1 MKKKSIALSVAA
13 AATIFT
19 FNAGGQT
26 ADAAAPQQSNMQ
38 VKAYQ
43 IAGQNCNLNQEQTQ
57 DMLKNINNPELQKMV
72 EEQLNQFKAQQ
83 GQAAPQAPQQEQAPA
98 PKQEAAPAPKQEAA
112 PAPKQ
117 EAAPAPKQEAA
128 PAPKQE
134 AAPAPK
140 QEAAP
145 APKQEAAPAPAQQQ
159 APEAKEEAPKQE
171 QTQAAV
177 SEFEK
182 KVVELTNAEREKQGL
197 KPLQLDEELSKVAKE
212 KSKDMQSKNYFDHN
226 SPTYG
231 SPFDMMK
238 KFGVEYTTA
247 GENIAK
253 GQASPEEVVQAWMNS
268 EGHRK
273 NIMNADFTHIGV
285 GHVEEGNY
293 WTQMFIG
300 K

>member
-72 EEQLNQFKAQQ
+72 EEQLSQFKAQQ
-83 GQAAPQAPQQEQAPA
+83 GQAAPQAPKQEQA
-98 PKQEAAPAPKQEAA
+98 Q
-112 PAPKQ
+112 
-117 EAAPAPKQEAA
+117 
-128 PAPKQE
+128 
-134 AAPAPK
+134 
-140 QEAAP
+140 

>member
-1 MKKKSIALSVAA
+1 MESNGSYVTKIVCYDVVVAREHQKKTLRRNFFMKKSIVLSVAA

-19 FNAGGQT
+19 FNAGGPS

-43 IAGQNCNLNQEQTQ
+43 IAGQNCNLNQAQTQ
-57 DMLKNINNPELQKMV
+57 DLLKNINNPELQKMI
-72 EEQLNQFKAQQ
+72 EQQLSQFKAQQ
-83 GQAAPQAPQQEQAPA
+83 GQAAAPAPQQEQQAA
-98 PKQEAAPAPKQEAA
+98 PKAPQQEAAPAA
-112 PAPKQ
+112 PAK
-117 EAAPAPKQEAA
+117 
-128 PAPKQE
+128 
-134 AAPAPK
+134 
-140 QEAAP
+140 
-145 APKQEAAPAPAQQQ
+145 
-159 APEAKEEAPKQE
+159 PEASKQEAPKQE

-238 KFGVEYTTA
+238 KFGVEYSTA

-273 NIMNADFTHIGV
+273 NIMNSSFTHIGV
-285 GHVEEGNY
+285 GHVAEGNY